1 MNVDIIRIIKMNWI
15 RGTMSTNLFKI
26 HQETNCTILNNFW
39 VIYQRVN
46 LQNFLQIIYYRAKD
60 TQVFLKRN
68 LITIIVF

>member
-39 VIYQRVN
+39 VIYQRIN
-46 LQNFLQIIYYRAKD
+46 LQNFLQIIY
-60 TQVFLKRN
+60 
-68 LITIIVF
+68 